1 MSNII
6 SKPNSKAYDQN
17 YNNIFKKG
25 ENMDKQICWNCHN
38 IIEYPIVTTHNTIC
52 SKCGAV
58 LSPKPAYLN
67 RLDGGEENESSM

>member
-1 MSNII
+1 MVKII
-6 SKPNSKAYDQN
+6 SKPNSKQYDEN
-17 YNNIFKKG
+17 YNNIFKK
-25 ENMDKQICWNCHN
+25 EEKMDRQIGWNCHN

-67 RLDGGEENESSM
+67 RLEGGEKDED